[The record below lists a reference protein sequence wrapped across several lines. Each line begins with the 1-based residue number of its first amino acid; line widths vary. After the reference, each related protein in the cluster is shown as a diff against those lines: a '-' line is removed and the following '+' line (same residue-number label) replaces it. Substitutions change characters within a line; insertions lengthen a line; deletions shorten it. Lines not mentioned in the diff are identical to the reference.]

1 MALKKHHKRTTMNQ
15 MELLRAKFARL
26 CWILQSSV
34 VSRLKLDNQII
45 DIQSSVVSRLKLDN
59 QIIDKTKKEV
69 KIVDINIPGDVR
81 VNKRKVR
88 KVEKYKMLKGALP
101 YLTFSYFFILL

>member
-1 MALKKHHKRTTMNQ
+1 MKNMALKKHHKRTTMNQ

-26 CWILQSSV
+26 CWIL
-34 VSRLKLDNQII
+34 
-45 DIQSSVVSRLKLDN
+45 QSSVVSRLKLDN

>member
-1 MALKKHHKRTTMNQ
+1 MNQ

-26 CWILQSSV
+26 CWIL
-34 VSRLKLDNQII
+34 
-45 DIQSSVVSRLKLDN
+45 QSSVVSRLKLDN

>member
-1 MALKKHHKRTTMNQ
+1 MNQ

-45 DIQSSVVSRLKLDN
+45 DN
-59 QIIDKTKKEV
+59 TKKEV

>member
-26 CWILQSSV
+26 CWIL
-34 VSRLKLDNQII
+34 
-45 DIQSSVVSRLKLDN
+45 QSSVVSRLKLDN